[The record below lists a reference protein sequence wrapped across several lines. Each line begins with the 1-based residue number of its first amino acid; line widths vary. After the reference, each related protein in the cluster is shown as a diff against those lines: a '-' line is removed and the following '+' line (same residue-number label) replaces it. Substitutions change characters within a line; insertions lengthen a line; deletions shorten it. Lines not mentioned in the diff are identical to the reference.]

1 MELWQSEIGPLR
13 GYRPMVSEPWFKPQR
28 HLLYDRKTKRPPGSG
43 LFHAMQIWL
52 FGMALRSLAA
62 CHCLFEIGLFGNNLG
77 MAFKTGLVFQL
88 LALAVHYKIKAVQAF
103 LFFQIV
109 VAAGSCALLEIFLA
123 VDLVVAD
130 DTFDF

>member
-88 LALAVHYKIKAVQAF
+88 LSISLN
-103 LFFQIV
+103 
-109 VAAGSCALLEIFLA
+109 
-123 VDLVVAD
+123 
-130 DTFDF
+130 